1 MHDPFCFKNDN
12 GLSSRS
18 YRQYQLIMP
27 KISGLG
33 HDSILMDGVNLDGRI
48 DLQKIRKIAKES
60 TGGEVFDA

>member
-1 MHDPFCFKNDN
+1 
-12 GLSSRS
+12 
-18 YRQYQLIMP
+18 MP

-33 HDSILMDGVNLDGRI
+33 HDSILMDGVNLDGQI